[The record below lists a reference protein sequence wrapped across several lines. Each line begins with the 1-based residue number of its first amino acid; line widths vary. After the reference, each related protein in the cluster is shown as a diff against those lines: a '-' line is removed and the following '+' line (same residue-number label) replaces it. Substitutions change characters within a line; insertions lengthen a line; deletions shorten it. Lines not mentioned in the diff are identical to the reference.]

1 MPIFM
6 QDIQYQTYI
15 YDELIH
21 NTEKILLQI
30 TKIYLL
36 TPFGVDIFC
45 GLVYSICALEKI
57 TNE

>member
-1 MPIFM
+1 M
-6 QDIQYQTYI
+6 QDIQYQTYV
-15 YDELIH
+15 YDGLIH
-21 NTEKILLQI
+21 NAEKILLQI